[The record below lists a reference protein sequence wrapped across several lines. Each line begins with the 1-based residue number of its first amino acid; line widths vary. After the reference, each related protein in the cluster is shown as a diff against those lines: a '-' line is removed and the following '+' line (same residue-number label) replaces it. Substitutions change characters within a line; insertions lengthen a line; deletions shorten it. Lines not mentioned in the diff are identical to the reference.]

1 MDVSDT
7 NLPHDEEFYL
17 QTVVY
22 VYNQETITFYWK
34 VSSELNGDYLEF
46 YIDDVRQD
54 RISGEVNWQKKSYN
68 VSGTDSAG

>member
-22 VYNQETITFYWK
+22 VYNQKTIMFYWK

-54 RISGEVNWQKKSYN
+54 RISGEVNWQNKSYN

>member
-34 VSSELNGDYLEF
+34 VSFELDDDYLEF

-54 RISGEVNWQKKSYN
+54 RISGEVNWQKKS
-68 VSGTDSAG
+68 